1 MGILDKL
8 GLSKSKNFAE
18 QREDVLLQ
26 AKALEVSSATGSMSQ
41 EKYERENKKYH
52 LKIII
57 LDRQIVIEKL
67 GGEIEVLI
75 QENMKRFNLNEVRQ
89 IKFDEIM
96 KIMDQGMK
104 DIRDAYSLY
113 TKDRMSPSSFEEILG
128 ERQSEI
134 MEIQRDLE
142 KMFKAQNEDKTK
154 QDKILNEVKQELKN
168 QKEEEMA
175 EELAIQI
182 PRGEFADFPDP
193 PKQEALH
200 RHTRRHPEL

>member
-8 GLSKSKNFAE
+8 GLSKTKNFLE

-26 AKALEVSSATGSMSQ
+26 AKALEISSVSGNLSQ
-41 EKYERENKKYH
+41 EQYERENKKFH

-67 GGEIEVLI
+67 GIEIDALI
-75 QENMKRFNLNEVRQ
+75 QENLNRFNLNEFRQ

-96 KIMDQGMK
+96 KIIHQGTK

-113 TKDRMSPSSFEEILG
+113 TKGRMDPSSFEELLS
-128 ERQSEI
+128 ERQSEL

-142 KMFKAQNEDKTK
+142 KMFVAQAEDKVK
-154 QDKILNEVKQELKN
+154 QDQILMEVKQELKN
-168 QKEEEMA
+168 QKAQEIA
-175 EELAIQI
+175 DELAIQI

-200 RHTRRHPEL
+200 RHTRRHAEL

>member
-8 GLSKSKNFAE
+8 GLSKSKNFLE

-26 AKALEVSSATGSMSQ
+26 AKALEISSVSGNLSQ
-41 EKYERENKKYH
+41 EQYEQENKKFH

-67 GGEIEVLI
+67 VIEIEVLI
-75 QENMKRFNLNEVRQ
+75 QENLSRFNLNEFRQ

-96 KIMDQGMK
+96 KIMHQGTK

-113 TKDRMSPSSFEEILG
+113 RKERMDPSSFEELLS
-128 ERQSEI
+128 ERQSEL

-142 KMFKAQNEDKTK
+142 KMFKAQEQDKTK
-154 QDKILNEVKQELKN
+154 QDQILSEIKQELKN
-168 QKEEEMA
+168 QKAQEISD
-175 EELAIQI
+175 ELAIQI

-200 RHTRRHPEL
+200 RHTRRHAEL

>member
-8 GLSKSKNFAE
+8 GLSKTKNFLE

-26 AKALEVSSATGSMSQ
+26 AKALEISSVSGNLSQ
-41 EKYERENKKYH
+41 EQYERENKKFH

-67 GGEIEVLI
+67 GIEIDALI
-75 QENMKRFNLNEVRQ
+75 QENLNRFNLNEFRQ

-96 KIMDQGMK
+96 KIIHQGTK

-113 TKDRMSPSSFEEILG
+113 KKERMDPSSFEELLS
-128 ERQSEI
+128 ERQSEL

-142 KMFKAQNEDKTK
+142 KMFVAQAEDKVK
-154 QDKILNEVKQELKN
+154 QDQILMEVKQELKN
-168 QKEEEMA
+168 QKAQEIA
-175 EELAIQI
+175 DELAIQI

-193 PKQEALH
+193 QKQEALH
-200 RHTRRHPEL
+200 RHTRRHAEL